1 MVVSVIIRDTNNVKN
16 RFFELVLG
24 KDSILSLTLA
34 TKTEKTSF
42 QTQFELK
49 TIIGLS
55 SLFYIYLCIEYLL

>member
-1 MVVSVIIRDTNNVKN
+1 MVSVIIRDTNNVKN